1 MTTITAGNAP
11 HATSPEY
18 VLTSLLGLMGSL
30 KSIYTEEIDAMKRN
44 DTKTFMEL
52 QPDKQA
58 LTRDYEMRVKEIQA
72 RAAAIKESDP
82 ILRQK
87 VIAEQ
92 TELEILADRSQQAA
106 LRMAEGIRRLQER
119 LMFAAREAIAQEKIQ
134 YTHRGSLHGADIGK
148 PIATAINEAI

>member
-1 MTTITAGNAP
+1 MTTITADRASNAV
-11 HATSPEY
+11 SPEH

-30 KSIYTEEIDAMKRN
+30 KNIYTEEVDAMKRN

-82 ILRQK
+82 ALRQR
-87 VIAEQ
+87 VIEEQ
-92 TELEILADRSQQAA
+92 NELHILADRSQQAA
-106 LRMAEGIRRLQER
+106 LRMAEAIRRLQER

-134 YTHRGSLHGADIGK
+134 YTQRGSMHGADIGK